1 MKITAEPRS
10 DQWNADDFLGGPR
23 VFEISSVNNGAAEQK
38 YDIGLMGENRV
49 WRPPLSMIRVLLA
62 VWGDE
67 SDAWVGR
74 RVQLFHDPNV
84 RFGKEAVGGIRIAA
98 LSHLDKPLNLK
109 LTATRGKRVTYTVQ
123 PLPDAPRTTQP
134 ARDFL
139 AEAEQAGGD
148 RDLLRALWTAAKDSG
163 ESPETLAQIQGF
175 AAAEN
180 APKSPESSGSS
191 IE

>member
-10 DQWNADDFLGGPR
+10 DQWNAEDFLQGPR
-23 VFEISSVNNGAAEQK
+23 VFAIAGVKNGAAEQK
-38 YDIGLMGENRV
+38 YDIDLEGESRV
-49 WRPPLSMIRVLLA
+49 WRPPLTMLRVLLTA
-62 VWGDE
+62 WGDD

-98 LSHLDKPLNLK
+98 LSHLKNGPLNLK

-123 PLPDAPRTTQP
+123 PLPDAPKQAPQP

-139 AEAEQAGGD
+139 AEAEQAEGD
-148 RDLLRALWTAAKDSG
+148 RDLLRALWKAAKDAG
-163 ESPETLAQIQGF
+163 EPEAHLKTIAALA
-175 AAAEN
+175 
-180 APKSPESSGSS
+180 APTTEESN
-191 IE
+191 

>member
-10 DQWNADDFLGGPR
+10 DQWNAEDFLQGPR

-49 WRPPLSMIRVLLA
+49 WRPPLTMLRVLLSA
-62 VWGDE
+62 WGDE
-67 SDAWVGR
+67 SDTWVGR

-98 LSHLDKPLNLK
+98 LSHIDKPLNLK
-109 LTATRGKRVTYTVQ
+109 LTATRGKRVTVTVQ
-123 PLPDAPRTTQP
+123 PLPDAPKQAPQP

-139 AEAEQAGGD
+139 AEAEQANGD
-148 RDLLRALWTAAKDSG
+148 PDLLRALWKAAKSAG
-163 ESPETLAQIQGF
+163 EPQPHLDTIRAMAAP
-175 AAAEN
+175 AAAPIE
-180 APKSPESSGSS
+180 ESN
-191 IE
+191 